1 MTSSRLERSVTLGN
15 GDFNATPDETE
26 GACAD
31 KVDTINN
38 GQKQGDE
45 QAANF

>member
-1 MTSSRLERSVTLGN
+1 MTSCRLERSVTLGN
-15 GDFNATPDETE
+15 GDLNATLDETE